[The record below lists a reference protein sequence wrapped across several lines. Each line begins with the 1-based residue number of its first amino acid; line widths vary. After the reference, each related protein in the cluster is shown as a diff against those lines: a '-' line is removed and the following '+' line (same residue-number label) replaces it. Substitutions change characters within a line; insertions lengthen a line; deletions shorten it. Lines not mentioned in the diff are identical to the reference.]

1 VAVSN
6 PAFGSPE
13 HLRLTRH
20 MERQN
25 DLMRQI
31 VALETEVE
39 HLRKYARHH
48 PGGAV
53 NFIPIRAATERQ
65 CTCGLV
71 PPQPVRRG

>member
-1 VAVSN
+1 MSN
-6 PAFGSPE
+6 PPHGSAE
-13 HLRLTRH
+13 HLMLTRH
-20 MERQN
+20 MERQT

-48 PGGAV
+48 PGCAV
-53 NFIPIRAATERQ
+53 NFIPIRASAERS
-65 CTCGLV
+65 CTCGLE